1 MSVTLPQATLH
12 KGTPLHQ
19 VWLLY
24 QILSLLKIV
33 KKVFFVRSMEQLPC
47 PCCSGVLKV
56 IGSRKR
62 KSVSDSG
69 NIKILVVRRLRCIVC
84 NRIHHELPDILV
96 PYKRYDRKS
105 IEAVLDSKQ
114 PLTVAVDECTIIRWR
129 TWFRKMSNYFLGC
142 LISLNI
148 RYGNKSVAVQST
160 LPKSM
165 LQRIRHYVGDAPR
178 WLARVVR
185 SLANTNLWVHTRS
198 AFMS

>member
-1 MSVTLPQATLH
+1 MV
-12 KGTPLHQ
+12 
-19 VWLLY
+19 
-24 QILSLLKIV
+24 IV
-33 KKVFFVRSMEQLPC
+33 SDYELVENSKKDDFVFFVRSMEQIPC

-105 IEAVLDSKQ
+105 IETVLDGQQ

-129 TWFRKMSNYFLGC
+129 TWFRGMSNYFLGC
-142 LISLNI
+142 LTSLSI
-148 RYGNKSVAVQST
+148 RYG
-160 LPKSM
+160 
-165 LQRIRHYVGDAPR
+165 D
-178 WLARVVR
+178 
-185 SLANTNLWVHTRS
+185 
-198 AFMS
+198 